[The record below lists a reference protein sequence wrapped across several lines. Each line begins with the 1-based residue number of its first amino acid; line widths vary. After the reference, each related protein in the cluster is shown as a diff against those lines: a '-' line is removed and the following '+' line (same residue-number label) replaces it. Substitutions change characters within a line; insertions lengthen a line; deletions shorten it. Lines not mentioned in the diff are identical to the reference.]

1 MKVWFGEQA
10 TGGGWKIAGKTPEE
24 LAAFA
29 GCAESSESIHSLD
42 FEKIAIEAGLCS
54 SPAEY
59 VRLVHDTAILVARS
73 RIQALLSGKDADIVQ
88 SIKALDTIHDAY
100 NEVSERLTEWYGIH
114 YPQHRARPQEI
125 ITAILN
131 FAPGEVPPGAPLTAI
146 DIAAMQGFARAAQV
160 LSDERKALEQYIMAC
175 MDDVAPNLSDVLGPL
190 LGARLIA
197 RAGGLDRLAKLPAGS
212 LQVMGAGEALF
223 KHIREG
229 TPSPKHGFIYRHP
242 LISGSPKRLRGK
254 MSRMIA
260 GRATIAARVDAYS
273 GERMD
278 LGSDV
283 RARATRLRG
292 GQRRPKA

>member
-1 MKVWFGEQA
+1 MNVWFGEEA
-10 TGGGWKIAGKTPEE
+10 GDGWKIAGTTPEE
-24 LAAFA
+24 LAAYA
-29 GCAESSESIHSLD
+29 SRAESTRPTGSPD
-42 FEKIAIEAGLCS
+42 FERIAIDAGLCS

-59 VRLVHDTAILVARS
+59 LRLMHDTAMLVARS
-73 RIQALLSGKDADIVQ
+73 RIQALLSARDADIVQ

-114 YPQHRARPQEI
+114 YPDRKARPQEI
-125 ITAILN
+125 ITSILSL
-131 FAPGEVPPGAPLTAI
+131 APGEVPPGAPLTAG
-146 DIAAMQGFARAAQV
+146 DIAAMQGFAKVAQA
-160 LSDERKALEQYIMAC
+160 LFDERKSLEQYIMAC
-175 MDDVAPNLSDVLGPL
+175 MDEVAPNLSDVLGPL

-197 RAGGLDRLAKLPAGS
+197 RAGGLERLAKLPAGS
-212 LQVMGAGEALF
+212 IQVMGAGEALF

-242 LISGSPKRLRGK
+242 MISGAPKRLRGK

-273 GERMD
+273 GERLD

>member
-1 MKVWFGEQA
+1 MQAWFGEQA
-10 TGGGWKIAGKTPEE
+10 GGGWKLAGKTPEE

-29 GCAESSESIHSLD
+29 SRAERAGPTQGLD
-42 FEKIAIEAGLCS
+42 FSQIAIEAGLCTS
-54 SPAEY
+54 GEEY
-59 VRLVHDTAILVARS
+59 LRLMHRSAILVAHS

-88 SIKALDTIHDAY
+88 SIKALDTVHDAY

-131 FAPGEVPPGAPLTAI
+131 LAPGEVPPGAPLTAV

-160 LSDERKALEQYIMAC
+160 LFDERKALEQYIMGC

-197 RAGGLDRLAKLPAGS
+197 RAGGLDRLARMPAGS

-242 LISGSPKRLRGK
+242 LISGAPKRLRGK

-260 GRATIAARVDAYS
+260 GRAAIAARVDAYS

-278 LGSDV
+278 MGSDV
-283 RARATRLRG
+283 RTRASRLRG
-292 GQRRPKA
+292 GPRGQKA